1 MFNFIIGL
9 LTFVLVLDC
18 VALTLL
24 VLVQLPKKEAGM
36 GLAFG
41 AGAADAL
48 FGAGSGNVLTKA
60 TKYAAAILLGLA
72 VILSIMQSKVTRDNK
87 AIKDINKA
95 YQTGGIPASG
105 GAAPV
110 AGPQTLPAAP
120 LTPAAPVTPAP
131 AAPVSTPA
139 APAPAGAAK

>member
-9 LTFVLVLDC
+9 LTFALVLDC

-60 TKYAAAILLGLA
+60 TKYAAAILLCLA
-72 VILSIMQSKVTRDNK
+72 VILSAMQSKVIRDNK

-95 YQTGGIPASG
+95 YQTGPVSGGVAPAPASPQTAPAPAG
-105 GAAPV
+105 PV
-110 AGPQTLPAAP
+110 A
-120 LTPAAPVTPAP
+120 PAP
-131 AAPVSTPA
+131 AAPVSTPPA
-139 APAPAGAAK
+139 APAPAGAGK